1 MNTIIKILM
10 NRDGLSVE
18 EAKDILSD
26 LQYRFIMNNEEPEEL
41 LMEIGLEPDYV
52 FGLLPF

>member
-10 NRDGLSVE
+10 SRDGISQE
-18 EAKDILSD
+18 EAKDILTD
-26 LQYRFIMNNEEPEEL
+26 LQYRFIMDNEEPEEL

-52 FGLLPF
+52 FDLLPF